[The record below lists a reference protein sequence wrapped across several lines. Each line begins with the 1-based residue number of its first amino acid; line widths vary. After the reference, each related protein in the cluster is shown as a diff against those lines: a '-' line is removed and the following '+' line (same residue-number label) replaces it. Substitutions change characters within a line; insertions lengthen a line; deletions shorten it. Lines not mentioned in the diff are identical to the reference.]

1 MGHHLTET
9 DLAQRFGVTERTLQK
24 WRRQKTGPAW
34 IVIGKNT
41 IRYREEDVRSYE
53 ERCLQGSTAPAGA
66 TDAAG
71 EDAAA

>member
-1 MGHHLTET
+1 MGNHLTED
-9 DLAQRFGVTERTLQK
+9 DLATRFGVTTRTIQK
-24 WRRQKTGPAW
+24 WRRGKTGPAW

-41 IRYREEDVRSYE
+41 IRYRESDVRSYE
-53 ERCLQGSTAPAGA
+53 ERCLQGGTAPAGA